1 MLRRIGR
8 LEPCILKLKRP
19 QPRETVCPGG
29 TATTCVVFIPL
40 ALLDGMSGQLFQPLG
55 FTIVFCLLA
64 SLISAI
70 TVVPLCY
77 SRFRPIE
84 KENSP
89 VSGLV
94 KAMQNGYRKIID
106 KLLNKKAAV
115 MICSVV
121 LLVVS
126 FGIAG
131 TLGFE
136 LMPEVDQGTISVS
149 IEMRPGLKVEEA
161 DKIIRQV
168 EEIVTEEADLDSYMV
183 SYGGSGLSLGGSA
196 ASLSAYLKSDRQM
209 STYEIVDK
217 WKEEMNRIPD
227 CNITVESSSMMSMM
241 STGDGIEIILQSPQL
256 DDLKDATD
264 QLKTELTKRSD
275 LIKVHSDLENS
286 APVLKVKVDPLKASA
301 EGVSPASVGAI
312 LNSSISGAEATTLD
326 VDGDNLSVMVEYP
339 EDTYDTLDKVEGIMI
354 PTSTGGSV
362 ALTDVAEVVYEDS
375 PSSITRRDKQYQATI
390 TGSFTD
396 EIVTEEDRTAALED
410 INSNVVSKYL
420 NSSVTRAQSTVDE
433 TMIEEFTALFQAIAV
448 ATFLVFVVMAAQFES
463 FKFSIMVMTTI
474 PFSLIGSFGLLA
486 LAGVSINMPSLLGF
500 LMLIGT
506 VVNSGILYVDTVN
519 QYRSE
524 MDKRRALIEAGAT
537 RLRPILMTTLTT
549 IVSMVPM
556 AIGYGDNGELMQGL
570 ALVNVGG
577 LTASTILSLLML
589 PVYYSLMSGKMDK
602 TPMPD

>member
-1 MLRRIGR
+1 
-8 LEPCILKLKRP
+8 
-19 QPRETVCPGG
+19 
-29 TATTCVVFIPL
+29 
-40 ALLDGMSGQLFQPLG
+40 
-55 FTIVFCLLA
+55 
-64 SLISAI
+64 
-70 TVVPLCY
+70 
-77 SRFRPIE
+77 
-84 KENSP
+84 
-89 VSGLV
+89 
-94 KAMQNGYRKIID
+94 
-106 KLLNKKAAV
+106 

-275 LIKVHSDLENS
+275 LIKVPSDLENS

-354 PTSTGGSV
+354 PISTGGSV

-375 PSSITRRDKQYQATI
+375 PSLPRNRGSGARPFPQYGEK
-390 TGSFTD
+390 TG
-396 EIVTEEDRTAALED
+396 
-410 INSNVVSKYL
+410 
-420 NSSVTRAQSTVDE
+420 
-433 TMIEEFTALFQAIAV
+433 
-448 ATFLVFVVMAAQFES
+448 
-463 FKFSIMVMTTI
+463 
-474 PFSLIGSFGLLA
+474 
-486 LAGVSINMPSLLGF
+486 
-500 LMLIGT
+500 
-506 VVNSGILYVDTVN
+506 
-519 QYRSE
+519 
-524 MDKRRALIEAGAT
+524 
-537 RLRPILMTTLTT
+537 
-549 IVSMVPM
+549 
-556 AIGYGDNGELMQGL
+556 
-570 ALVNVGG
+570 
-577 LTASTILSLLML
+577 
-589 PVYYSLMSGKMDK
+589 
-602 TPMPD
+602 